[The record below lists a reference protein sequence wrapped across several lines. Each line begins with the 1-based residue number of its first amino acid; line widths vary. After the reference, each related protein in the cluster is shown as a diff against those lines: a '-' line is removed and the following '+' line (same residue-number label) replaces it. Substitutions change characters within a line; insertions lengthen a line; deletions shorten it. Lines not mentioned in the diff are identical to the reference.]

1 MNQKMV
7 IVTVIVLLLLIAIIG
22 LVMFGSSVVA

>member
-22 LVMFGSSVVA
+22 LVMFGSSIVA

>member
-22 LVMFGSSVVA
+22 LVMFGSSAVA

>member
-1 MNQKMV
+1 MNQKIV

>member
-7 IVTVIVLLLLIAIIG
+7 IVTVIVLLLLIVIIG
-22 LVMFGSSVVA
+22 LVMFGSSFVA